1 MPASS
6 LLTCPLRSPDL
17 AQQTTELGH
26 VLGAVRRARDFGGAI
41 SDQQRCVAD
50 TAGGRRYSSSV
61 MAPAQRYEAGI
72 PRTIRRIQKYC
83 ARGDLNCRIK
93 SGSVSRSYRSPI
105 PMA

>member
-61 MAPAQRYEAGI
+61 MAPAQRYEKRAFRAPSAESKI
-72 PRTIRRIQKYC
+72 LRPW
-83 ARGDLNCRIK
+83 
-93 SGSVSRSYRSPI
+93 RSQLPN
-105 PMA
+105 